1 VPTESLTQTWIRNV
15 SLVLGS
21 VERMFVLEAEVVSV
35 PVGLDEMEPGPVLA
49 AVLSSIDVNQVSGYD
64 RIVVL
69 RAQQK
74 MASHFQAQVYETIAA
89 VSDHMGEI
97 EDDPRSA
104 GEAAAA
110 EIGVALRLTR
120 RAADVELTMAIDLQ
134 RRLPH
139 TWGLLAAGAIDLRRA
154 KTIDYATAH
163 LTNAVAQQVD
173 EQVAVEAPRLTTGQ
187 LRALIGKLCIDVDP
201 DDAEQRYRHAVAD
214 RRIVAEATGDGTA
227 NLLGLDLPPHRAA
240 AATRRINAL
249 ARSLRIDG
257 ETRTMDQLRAD
268 VLLDVLNGTN
278 HTTKTNSGGK
288 GVVDLHVDLDTL
300 AGLVEHPGELAG
312 YGPVIAD
319 IARQTALEQTDSE
332 WRYTATHPDTGQ
344 PVANG
349 TTSRRP
355 TATQRRFVETRDRT
369 CTFPGCRAPATDCDL
384 DHRTP
389 HSQGGPTHI
398 ENLGP
403 LCRHHHN
410 LHHHHGWAYQPIA
423 GGDYQWTSPL
433 GHTYTT
439 SGTPP

>member
-1 VPTESLTQTWIRNV
+1 
-15 SLVLGS
+15 
-21 VERMFVLEAEVVSV
+21 MFVLEAEVVSV

-49 AVLSSIDVNQVSGYD
+49 AVLSSIDVNEVSGYD

-89 VSDHMGEI
+89 VSDHMDEI

-249 ARSLRIDG
+249 ARSLRIDS

-268 VLLDVLNGTN
+268 VLLHHGPTPRRRPVGPAQRHQPHHQDQQRRQ
-278 HTTKTNSGGK
+278 

-369 CTFPGCRAPATDCDL
+369 CTFPGCRSPATDCDL

>member
-1 VPTESLTQTWIRNV
+1 MFARETE
-15 SLVLGS
+15 
-21 VERMFVLEAEVVSV
+21 VEVEVVSV
-35 PVGLDEMEPGPVLA
+35 PAGLDGMVPGPVLA
-49 AVLSSIDVNQVSGYD
+49 AVLSSIDVNRVSGHD
-64 RIVVL
+64 RVTVL

-74 MASHFQAQVYETIAA
+74 MASHFQAQVYEAMAA
-89 VSDHMGEI
+89 VSNHMLEI
-97 EDDPRSA
+97 DEDPRSA

-139 TWGLLAAGAIDLRRA
+139 TWRLLASGGIDLRRA
-154 KTIDYATAH
+154 KTIEHGTTH
-163 LTNAVAQQVD
+163 LSNALAQEVD
-173 EQVAVEAPRLTTGQ
+173 RQVAVEAPRLTTGQ
-187 LRALIGKLCIDVDP
+187 LRARIGKLCIEADP
-201 DDAEQRYRHAVAD
+201 DDAQRRYDQAVAD
-214 RRIVAEATGDGTA
+214 RRVVAEATGDGTG
-227 NLLGLDLPPHRAA
+227 NLLGLDLPPHRLA
-240 AATRRINAL
+240 AATRRINYL

-268 VLLDVLNGTN
+268 VLLDLLNGTN
-278 HTTKTNSGGK
+278 HTAKPGGSGM
-288 GVVDLHVDLDTL
+288 VDLHVDLDTL

-319 IARQTALEQTDSE
+319 IARQITNNQHDAE
-332 WRYTATHPDTGQ
+332 WRYTVTHPHTGQ
-344 PVANG
+344 IIANG
-349 TTSRRP
+349 TTRRRP
-355 TATQRRFVETRDRT
+355 TAAQRRHVETRDRT
-369 CTFPGCRAPATDCDL
+369 CTFPGCRSPATDCDL

-398 ENLGP
+398 TNLGP

-410 LHHHHGWAYQPIA
+410 IHHHHGWTYQPLP

>member
-1 VPTESLTQTWIRNV
+1 
-15 SLVLGS
+15 
-21 VERMFVLEAEVVSV
+21 MFALEVEVVSV
-35 PVGLDEMEPGPVLA
+35 PAGLEEMEPGPVLA
-49 AVLSSIDVNQVSGYD
+49 AWLSSIDVNEVSGYH

-74 MASHFQAQVYETIAA
+74 MASHFQAQVYEAIAA
-89 VSDHMGEI
+89 VSDHMLSI

-110 EIGVALRLTR
+110 EIGTALRLTR
-120 RAADVELTMAIDLQ
+120 RAADVELTMAVDLQ

-139 TWGLLAAGAIDLRRA
+139 TWRLLATGAIDPRRA
-154 KTIDYATAH
+154 RTIDHGTAH
-163 LTNAVAQQVD
+163 LTDAVAQEVD
-173 EQVAVEAPRLTTGQ
+173 RLVAVEAPRLTTGQ
-187 LRALIGKLCIDVDP
+187 LRARIARLCIEANP
-201 DDAEQRYRHAVAD
+201 HNAEERYQQAVTD
-214 RRIVAEATGDGTA
+214 RRVVTEATGDGTA
-227 NLLGLDLPPHRAA
+227 NLLALDLPPHRAA

-249 ARSLRIDG
+249 ARSLRIAG

-268 VLLDVLNGTN
+268 VLLDLLNGTN
-278 HTTKTNSGGK
+278 TATTAKASKTPR

-300 AGLVEHPGELAG
+300 AGLTDHPGELAG

-319 IARQTALEQTDSE
+319 IARQTADQQHDAE
-332 WRYTATHPDTGQ
+332 WRSTITHPDTGR

-349 TTSRRP
+349 TTRRRP
-355 TATQRRFVETRDRT
+355 TAAQRRHVETRDRT
-369 CTFPGCRAPATDCDL
+369 CTFPGCRTPATDCDL

-410 LHHHHGWAYQPIA
+410 LHHHHAWTYQPLP

>member
-1 VPTESLTQTWIRNV
+1 
-15 SLVLGS
+15 
-21 VERMFVLEAEVVSV
+21 MFAIEAEVVSV
-35 PVGLDEMEPGPVLA
+35 PAGLDEMEPGPVLA
-49 AVLSSIDVNQVSGYD
+49 AVLSSIDVNEVSGYD
-64 RIVVL
+64 RVTVL

-74 MASHFQAQVYETIAA
+74 MASHFQAQVYEAIAA
-89 VSDHMGEI
+89 VSNHMLEI

-120 RAADVELTMAIDLQ
+120 RAADVELTLAVDLQ
-134 RRLPH
+134 RRLPA
-139 TWGLLAAGAIDLRRA
+139 TWRLLATGAIDLRRA
-154 KTIDYATAH
+154 KTIDHGTAH
-163 LTNAVAQQVD
+163 LTDAVAQEVD
-173 EQVAVEAPRLTTGQ
+173 RLVAEQAPRLTTGQ
-187 LRALIGKLCIDVDP
+187 LRARLARLCIEADP
-201 DDAEQRYRHAVAD
+201 DHAEGRYRHAVAE
-214 RRIVAEATGDGTA
+214 RRVVTEATGDGTA
-227 NLLGLDLPPHRAA
+227 NLLGMDLPPNRVA

-249 ARSLRIDG
+249 ARSLRIAG

-268 VLLDVLNGTN
+268 VLLDLLNGTN
-278 HTTKTNSGGK
+278 HTGKTSSGGS

-300 AGLVEHPGELAG
+300 AGLTEHPGELAG

-319 IARQTALEQTDSE
+319 IARQIALEQIDGE
-332 WRYTATHPDTGQ
+332 WRYTVTHPHTGQ

-349 TTSRRP
+349 VTRRRP
-355 TATQRRFVETRDRT
+355 TTAQRRYVETRDRT

-389 HSQGGPTHI
+389 HSEGGPTHV

-410 LHHHHGWAYQPIA
+410 IHHHHGWTYQPLE

>member
-1 VPTESLTQTWIRNV
+1 
-15 SLVLGS
+15 
-21 VERMFVLEAEVVSV
+21 MFALEAEVVSV
-35 PVGLDEMEPGPVLA
+35 PSGLDEMEPGPVLA
-49 AVLSSIDVNQVSGYD
+49 AWLSSIDVNQVSGYH

-74 MASHFQAQVYETIAA
+74 MASHFQAQVYEAIAA
-89 VSDHMGEI
+89 VSDHMLSI

-104 GEAAAA
+104 AEAAAA

-120 RAADVELTMAIDLQ
+120 RAADVELTMAVDLQ

-139 TWGLLAAGAIDLRRA
+139 TWRLLATGAIDLRRA
-154 KTIDYATAH
+154 KTIDYGTAH
-163 LTNAVAQQVD
+163 LTDAVAQEVD
-173 EQVAVEAPRLTTGQ
+173 RLVAVEAPRLTTGQ
-187 LRALIGKLCIDVDP
+187 LRARIARLCIEADP
-201 DDAEQRYRHAVAD
+201 DDAEQRYRHAVSD
-214 RRIVAEATGDGTA
+214 RRVVAEATGDGTA
-227 NLLGLDLPPHRAA
+227 NLLGLDLPPHRVA

-249 ARSLRIDG
+249 ARSLRIGG

-268 VLLDVLNGTN
+268 VLLDLLNGTN
-278 HTTKTNSGGK
+278 HTTKTSSGK

-300 AGLVEHPGELAG
+300 AGLTEHPGELAG

-319 IARQTALEQTDSE
+319 IARQVADDQTDGE
-332 WRYTATHPDTGQ
+332 WRSTITHPGTGR

-349 TTSRRP
+349 TTRRRP
-355 TATQRRFVETRDRT
+355 TAAQRRFVEARDRT
-369 CTFPGCRAPATDCDL
+369 CTFPGCRSPATDCDL
-384 DHRTP
+384 DHRIP
-389 HSQGGPTHI
+389 HSEGGPTHI

-410 LHHHHGWAYQPIA
+410 LHHHHGWTYHPIA

>member
-1 VPTESLTQTWIRNV
+1 MF
-15 SLVLGS
+15 GS
-21 VERMFVLEAEVVSV
+21 VERMFAIEAEVVSV
-35 PVGLDEMEPGPVLA
+35 PAGLDEMEPGPVLA
-49 AVLSSIDVNQVSGYD
+49 AWLSSIDVNRVSGYD

-69 RAQQK
+69 RAQQR
-74 MASHFQAQVYETIAA
+74 MASHFQAQVYEAIAA
-89 VSDHMGEI
+89 VSDHMLGI

-139 TWGLLAAGAIDLRRA
+139 TWRLLKAGAIDLRRA
-154 KTIDYATAH
+154 KTIDHATAH
-163 LTNAVAQQVD
+163 LTTAVARQVD

-201 DDAEQRYRHAVAD
+201 HDAERRYDQAVAG
-214 RRIVAEATGDGTA
+214 RRVVSEATGDGTG
-227 NLLGLDLPPHRAA
+227 NLLGLDLPPHRLA
-240 AATRRINAL
+240 AATRRINYL
-249 ARSLRIDG
+249 ARSLRIGG

-268 VLLDVLNGTN
+268 VLLDLLNGTS
-278 HTTKTNSGGK
+278 TTGKTSSGGK

-300 AGLVEHPGELAG
+300 AELAEHPGELAG

-319 IARQTALEQTDSE
+319 IARQITDQQINAE
-332 WRYTATHPDTGQ
+332 WRYTATHPNTGQ
-344 PVANG
+344 TIANG

-355 TATQRRFVETRDRT
+355 TAAQRRYVEARDRT

-389 HSQGGPTHI
+389 HSQGGPTHV

-410 LHHHHGWAYQPIA
+410 IHHHHGWTYQPLD

>member
-1 VPTESLTQTWIRNV
+1 MV
-15 SLVLGS
+15 
-21 VERMFVLEAEVVSV
+21 
-35 PVGLDEMEPGPVLA
+35 PGPVLA
-49 AVLSSIDVNQVSGYD
+49 AVLSSIDVSAVSGYD
-64 RIVVL
+64 RVTVL
-69 RAQQK
+69 RARQK
-74 MASHFQAQVYETIAA
+74 MASHFQAQVYEAMAA
-89 VSDHMGEI
+89 VSDHMGDI
-97 EDDPRSA
+97 DDDPRSA

-139 TWGLLAAGAIDLRRA
+139 TWRLLAAGGIDLRRA
-154 KTIDYATAH
+154 KTIEHGTAH
-163 LTNAVAQQVD
+163 LTTAVARHVD
-173 EQVAVEAPRLTTGQ
+173 EQVAAEAPRLTTGQ
-187 LRALIGKLCIDVDP
+187 LRARIGKLCIEADP
-201 DDAEQRYRHAVAD
+201 ADAQRRYDETVAG
-214 RRIVAEATGDGTA
+214 RRVVVEATGDGTA
-227 NLLGLDLPPHRAA
+227 NLLGLDLPPHRLA

-249 ARSLRIDG
+249 ARSLRIGG

-268 VLLDVLNGTN
+268 ILLDLLNGTN
-278 HTTKTNSGGK
+278 HQDKSGG
-288 GVVDLHVDLDTL
+288 GTVDIHVDLDTL
-300 AGLVEHPGELAG
+300 AGLAEHPGELAG

-319 IARQTALEQTDSE
+319 IARQITNQQIDAE
-332 WRYTATHPDTGQ
+332 WRYTATHPGTGQ
-344 PVANG
+344 TIANG

-355 TATQRRFVETRDRT
+355 TAAQRRHVEARDRT

-389 HSQGGPTHI
+389 HSEGGPTHV

-410 LHHHHGWAYQPIA
+410 IHHHHGWTYQPID

-439 SGTPP
+439 SGQPP